1 MARHR
6 AGFLNPF
13 EMGARARLASSRSRV
28 TRLLAMTD
36 SGPGRAL
43 ETGSSDVGPVV
54 ERKVFDPLAV
64 IDAVDLGK
72 PAVRDTSADD
82 DQPRIVMASFF
93 SIAHNI
99 FLRRSGSPSHDCV
112 SIILWTSGL
121 Q

>member
-1 MARHR
+1 
-6 AGFLNPF
+6 
-13 EMGARARLASSRSRV
+13 
-28 TRLLAMTD
+28 MTD

-54 ERKVFDPLAV
+54 ERKVFD
-64 IDAVDLGK
+64 DAVDLGK
-72 PAVRDTSADD
+72 PAIRDTSVDD
-82 DQPRIVMASFF
+82 DRPRIVMASFF